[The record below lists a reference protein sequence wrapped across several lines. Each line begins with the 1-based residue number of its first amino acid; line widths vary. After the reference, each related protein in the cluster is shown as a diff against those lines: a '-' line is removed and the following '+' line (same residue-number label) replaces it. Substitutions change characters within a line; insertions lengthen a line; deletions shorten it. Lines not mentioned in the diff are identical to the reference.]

1 MGLGFH
7 IGQGGIDDLGELIG
21 QMEMKEHNWLQKN
34 GFIMS
39 GETGHL
45 PDPVESLPYF
55 DDVVLTHE
63 EVLRIKKRF
72 DDRKKE
78 ALKTPGF
85 NSVVVDKLEGILNR
99 LIDEEKGLSTCAD

>member
-7 IGQGGIDDLGELIG
+7 IGQGGIDDLGEYIG
-21 QMEMKEHNWLQKN
+21 QMEMDEHYWLQQN
-34 GFIMS
+34 GFLMT

-63 EVLRIKKRF
+63 EVIRIKKRF
-72 DDRKKE
+72 DDRKNDV
-78 ALKTPGF
+78 LQISGF
-85 NSVVVDKLEGILNR
+85 TSTAVDKMEEILNR
-99 LIDEEKGLSTCAD
+99 LVAEQKGVSTCAD